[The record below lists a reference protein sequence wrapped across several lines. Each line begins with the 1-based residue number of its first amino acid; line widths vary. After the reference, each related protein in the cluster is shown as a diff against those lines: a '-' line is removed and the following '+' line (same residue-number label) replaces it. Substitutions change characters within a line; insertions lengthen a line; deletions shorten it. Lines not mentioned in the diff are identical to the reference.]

1 MKFPQIYQIWRNR
14 SVLGLNIH
22 SLYFECAE
30 NLPFVVYNL
39 VQVLGRVRQCN
50 LQGYPFSTF
59 GESVMILIQAIIQ
72 VLLFHQQC
80 WCKGAMYSFTTDV
93 NVNGKLLFRNFSLL
107 FLSALLIMFIPP
119 KVRLFSLLLH
129 QFQILVP
136 IISTLFGL
144 FARIPQIITNFKQGH
159 TGQLSLISWSF
170 SLVGSAVRI
179 FTTLMEV
186 PDKLILCMYISG
198 FVCNLILVLQIL
210 LQGWESVCERQV
222 LGENKDCH
230 SKKVKCL
237 LKSLL
242 LRVECR
248 SCKADIQPCIESSTD
263 RCTGNER
270 LWIRGGNNLVKY
282 VPCPHCRVRT
292 LSVAANELKQMG
304 QSSCLTL
311 EKEVE
316 GNMRSS

>member
-39 VQVLGRVRQCN
+39 VQVLGRVRLCN

-119 KVRLFSLLLH
+119 KVRLFSLPSPLVSNSCPHH
-129 QFQILVP
+129 QHSLRSLCSHSPNHHQLQAGTHRP
-136 IISTLFGL
+136 IIAYFVVV
-144 FARIPQIITNFKQGH
+144 FACWIGCADLYDAD
-159 TGQLSLISWSF
+159 G
-170 SLVGSAVRI
+170 GA
-179 FTTLMEV
+179 
-186 PDKLILCMYISG
+186 
-198 FVCNLILVLQIL
+198 
-210 LQGWESVCERQV
+210 RQV
-222 LGENKDCH
+222 DFVYVH
-230 SKKVKCL
+230 
-237 LKSLL
+237 
-242 LRVECR
+242 
-248 SCKADIQPCIESSTD
+248 
-263 RCTGNER
+263 
-270 LWIRGGNNLVKY
+270 LWICVQFDFSPSDFIVG
-282 VPCPHCRVRT
+282 
-292 LSVAANELKQMG
+292 MG
-304 QSSCLTL
+304 EC
-311 EKEVE
+311 V
-316 GNMRSS
+316 